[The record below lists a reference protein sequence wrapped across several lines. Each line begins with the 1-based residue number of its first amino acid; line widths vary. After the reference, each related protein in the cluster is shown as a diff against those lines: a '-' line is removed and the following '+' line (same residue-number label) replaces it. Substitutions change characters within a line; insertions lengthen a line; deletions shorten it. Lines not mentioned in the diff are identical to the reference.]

1 MKPSALNSP
10 LETSSKAKASVSLT
24 TSPLHEPRRTKGPPM
39 NRIRTIVCF
48 FLIAFSMTHVLPAL
62 AQTRVAYVDIQ
73 RAILETDEGKQAK
86 ARLKKEFDK
95 RQKELDR
102 LQADLKARKEELDK
116 QAMTMDPA
124 KRQAKEAELQQKLLE
139 LQQRFV
145 QLQGELSQQ
154 EKQLTERI
162 LGRMEGVLREIAVA
176 NDFDMVLEKGATVLY
191 AKESLDLTG
200 ELIRKYNRRYGKK
213 APKNGKQKGQS
224 SP

>member
-1 MKPSALNSP
+1 MQRYRTAVTTALLLATGASAW
-10 LETSSKAKASVSLT
+10 
-24 TSPLHEPRRTKGPPM
+24 
-39 NRIRTIVCF
+39 
-48 FLIAFSMTHVLPAL
+48 PAL
-62 AQTRVAYVDIQ
+62 AQTRVGYVDIQ
-73 RAILETDEGKQAK
+73 RAILETDEGKAAK

-102 LQADLKARKEELDK
+102 LQADLKARKDELDK
-116 QAMTMDPA
+116 QAMTMDPK

-162 LGRMEGVLREIAVA
+162 LARMEGVLREIAEA
-176 NDFDMVLEKGATVLY
+176 NEFDMVLEKGATVLY

-200 ELIRKYNRRYGKK
+200 ELIRKYNLKYGKK
-213 APKNGKQKGQS
+213 TAKKGTKKK
-224 SP
+224 

>member
-1 MKPSALNSP
+1 
-10 LETSSKAKASVSLT
+10 
-24 TSPLHEPRRTKGPPM
+24 M

-213 APKNGKQKGQS
+213 APKKGKQKGQS